1 MLNHSL
7 RKTAYIAVA
16 SAFGSAMLVGCVD
29 HDYDLSKDMDLNVT
43 LGGEELNLPVSST
56 AALTIKDILDL
67 DENDSSIKEAKQG
80 EYGLNEGDYVLVQAP
95 DDGPTT
101 TDVKIAQISINK
113 SGLSTSKNHAEL
125 EFPLLDLGW
134 VEVPTTKITT
144 DMSLRDDNVDK
155 QLKSVTEAETDVELK
170 VHVTFDSED
179 YHGIASI
186 LSGTKATFSDSW
198 FLSISDPQTKQFI
211 RVVDNHSIEFTQN
224 KTFHGG
230 SDNGAGFDIILD
242 VVKFDLGPNYGEG
255 LYEPGKFYLESNV
268 DFEGHM
274 AIDNTESKPMQT
286 AKVFLYTETTVESAT
301 LHSVTG
307 TVDPEINVDPTIVN
321 ITDIP
326 DFLSDKGNNLDIINP
341 QIKLDVLNTS
351 PVSASIS
358 AIIEAVYPAD
368 SEKAPVEIKIGE
380 KYNKAPI
387 TIKGNGKTSI
397 CLTQTGEVEGGYTPY
412 IVSELS
418 DMLSKIPEKLEVK
431 NIDVD
436 VDDTTPVKFNL
447 YSTDDPNNLSAI
459 YHFETGYEAV
469 VPFEFGPKMK
479 LNYNTDSDWDVED
492 MDKYTFGSVV
502 LTMDVI
508 NDTPLTLHPDIYAV
522 DEQGNR
528 NNNVTC
534 KFNKDIAGG
543 EKTSLEVELA
553 ADDNSLAHVS
563 GIKINFVAST
573 PQEEGLVTRLNA
585 KQNIKLDNIKVSIR
599 DGITVDLND

>member
-95 DDGPTT
+95 DDGPTK
-101 TDVKIAQISINK
+101 TDVKIAQITINK
-113 SGLSTSKNHAEL
+113 DNLSSDENYATL

-134 VEVPTTKITT
+134 VDVPTTKITT
-144 DMSLRDDNVDK
+144 DMSLRDDNVDT

-170 VHVTFDSED
+170 VHVTFDSQD
-179 YHGIASI
+179 YHGLASI
-186 LSGTKATFSDSW
+186 KEGTMATFSPSW
-198 FLSISDPQTKQFI
+198 FLDITDPETLEFVELFDDHTI
-211 RVVDNHSIEFTQN
+211 RFYQD
-224 KTFHGG
+224 KTFRGG
-230 SDNGAGFDIILD
+230 ADNGTGFDIKLK
-242 VVKFDLGPNYGEG
+242 VVKFKLGTGEGNG
-255 LYEPGKFYLESNV
+255 LYEPGHFFLKSQV

-274 AIDNTESKPMQT
+274 AINNTESRPDQL
-286 AKVFLYTETTVESAT
+286 AKVTLWTYTTVESAN
-301 LHSVTG
+301 LYSITG
-307 TVDPEINVDPTIVN
+307 VVDPEIKIDPTSVN
-321 ITDIP
+321 ITDVP
-326 DFLSDKGNNLDIINP
+326 DFLSDKENNLDILNP
-341 QIKLDVLNTS
+341 QIKLDVTNTS

-358 AIIEAVYPAD
+358 AIIEATYPA
-368 SEKAPVEIKIGE
+368 STEKDPVIIRIGE
-380 KYNKAPI
+380 DYEKEPI
-387 TIKGNGKTSI
+387 IIKGNGTTSI
-397 CLTQTGEVEGGYTPY
+397 CLTQTGDVESGYQKY

-418 DMLSKIPEKLEVK
+418 NMLSKIPEKLEVK
-431 NIDVD
+431 NIDVK
-436 VDDTTPVKFNL
+436 VEQTPVKFDL
-447 YSTDDPNNLSAI
+447 YDENDPNNHSAI
-459 YHFETGYEAV
+459 YHFETAYEAV
-469 VPFEFGPKMK
+469 VPFEFGPKMQ
-479 LNYNTDSDWDVED
+479 LHYNTDSDWDVED

-508 NDTPLTLHPDIYAV
+508 NDTPLTLDPDIYAV

-528 NNNVTC
+528 NDNVTC
-534 KFNKDIAGG
+534 KFSKNIAGG
-543 EKTSLEVELA
+543 ETTSLVVELA
-553 ADDNSLAHVS
+553 ADNNSLAHVS

-573 PQEEGLVTRLNA
+573 PQEEGSVTRLNA

>member
-67 DENDSSIKEAKQG
+67 DENDSSIKEAEQG

-242 VVKFDLGPNYGEG
+242 VVRFDLGP
-255 LYEPGKFYLESNV
+255 P
-268 DFEGHM
+268 H
-274 AIDNTESKPMQT
+274 P
-286 AKVFLYTETTVESAT
+286 
-301 LHSVTG
+301 VTG

-459 YHFETGYEAV
+459 YHFETAYEAV

-573 PQEEGLVTRLNA
+573 PQEEGSVTRLNA